1 MTSTEG
7 SRAPSAPPAGQAVP
21 SRGAPLAWI
30 LALAYTLLVVY
41 ASLQP
46 FRDWRQPSAEILHFL
61 SAPWPRYITLDDVL
75 INVAAY
81 VPLGFLLALALG
93 TRLRAPWSVLGAAL
107 LAAVLSLA
115 MEYVQA
121 FLATRI
127 ASRVDLLTNGAGG
140 LFGAMAALLF
150 SPSRFPGRRI
160 AAWRARVLV
169 SGAVADSG
177 LVIAF
182 LWLATHL
189 HPTAQLFGAGNLRG
203 TFELPA
209 RLHHA
214 PQLLLSAEAAI
225 VFFNVLGMGL
235 LVATLVRDPRRVLPL
250 VLGVLGAGLALKTL
264 AGVALFDAPNPFT
277 WLTPGVGLGLATGVL
292 LLLPLARA
300 PRLLGLIAALICLAV
315 AVAAVNFAPENP
327 YHTTPQ
333 KLLTTSATQLLRF
346 SNIVRALS
354 ELWPFLAVGY
364 LFAAA
369 VTREP
374 RRASAPPAENP
385 L

>member
-1 MTSTEG
+1 MTS
-7 SRAPSAPPAGQAVP
+7 SDSIPASSASPAGEIVSP
-21 SRGAPLAWI
+21 GGTPLAWI

-93 TRLRAPWSVLGAAL
+93 ARLRTPWSVLAAAL
-107 LAAVLSLA
+107 FAILLSLA
-115 MEYVQA
+115 METAQA

-127 ASRVDLLTNGAGG
+127 ASKVDLLTNGAGG
-140 LFGAMAALLF
+140 LFGAMAAPLF
-150 SPSRFPGRRI
+150 SPSGFPGRRI
-160 AAWRARVLV
+160 AAWRARVLAQ
-169 SGAVADSG
+169 GTVADSG
-177 LVIAF
+177 LVIAC

-203 TFELPA
+203 TFDLPA
-209 RLHHA
+209 RLPHN
-214 PQLLLSAEAAI
+214 PLLLFSAEAAI
-225 VFFNVLGMGL
+225 VFFNVIGVGL
-235 LVATLVRDPRRVLPL
+235 LVATLVRDSRRRLPL
-250 VLGVLGAGLALKTL
+250 VFGVLGAGLVLKTL
-264 AGVALFDAPNPFT
+264 AGAALFDTPYPIS
-277 WLTPGVGLGLATGVL
+277 WLTPGVALGLTTGAIL
-292 LLLPLARA
+292 LIPLARA
-300 PRLLGLIAALICLAV
+300 PRLPGLIVAALCLAA
-315 AVAAVNFAPENP
+315 AVAAVNLAPENP
-327 YHTTPQ
+327 YHTIPPKLITPA
-333 KLLTTSATQLLRF
+333 ATQLLRF

-364 LFAAA
+364 LFTAALA
-369 VTREP
+369 REP
-374 RRASAPPAENP
+374 RRQAAPPSENP

>member
-7 SRAPSAPPAGQAVP
+7 SRAPFAPSAEEAVSP
-21 SRGAPLAWI
+21 RGAPLAWT

-81 VPLGFLLALALG
+81 VPLGFLLAIALR
-93 TRLRAPWSVLGAAL
+93 TRLRVPWSVLAAAL
-107 LAAVLSLA
+107 LAAALSLA
-115 MEYVQA
+115 MEFLQA

-127 ASRVDLLTNGAGG
+127 ASKVDLLTNGAGG
-140 LFGAMAALLF
+140 LFGAMAAPLF

-160 AAWRARVLV
+160 AAWRARVLAR
-169 SGAVADSG
+169 GAVADSG
-177 LVIAF
+177 LVVAC

-203 TFELPA
+203 TLDLPA
-209 RLHHA
+209 RLPHS

-235 LVATLVRDPRRVLPL
+235 LVAMLVRERSRVFPL
-250 VLGVLGAGLALKTL
+250 VFGMLGAGLALKTL
-264 AGVALFDAPNPFT
+264 AGIALFDAPNPFN
-277 WLTPGVGLGLATGVL
+277 WLTPGVGLGLTAGAL

-300 PRLLGLIAALICLAV
+300 PRLLGLAAALICLAA
-315 AVAAVNFAPENP
+315 AVAAVNFGPENP
-327 YHTTPQ
+327 YHTVPQ
-333 KLLTTSATQLLRF
+333 KLLATSTTQLLRF
-346 SNIVRALS
+346 SNIIRALS
-354 ELWPFLAVGY
+354 DLWPLLAAGY
-364 LFAAA
+364 LLTAAL
-369 VTREP
+369 TREP
-374 RRASAPPAENP
+374 QQNP